1 VRHEPAL
8 ALRAGPDGLDVL
20 RRLVPAAAARG
31 AGVLAVELGAGQA
44 GAVQALARDAGFA
57 RTERRAD
64 LAGIDRVVVAWR

>member
-1 VRHEPAL
+1 
-8 ALRAGPDGLDVL
+8 
-20 RRLVPAAAARG
+20 VPAAAARG
-31 AGVLAVELGAGQA
+31 AGVLAVELGAGHA